1 SWNMRLQLLP
11 NPPDQG
17 IHDIPV
23 SAAMN
28 LRLAIRADLGA
39 IVALST
45 DPLGAADDQ
54 HLGALLKRDDRAS
67 FGSGE
72 HRV

>member
-1 SWNMRLQLLP
+1 
-11 NPPDQG
+11 
-17 IHDIPV
+17 
-23 SAAMN
+23 MN

-45 DPLGAADDQ
+45 DPLGSADDQ